1 MEPTTVALVVF
12 ACGRNGDSAGRER
25 VESTCAVRDV
35 RPCLGTLAER
45 RDNRVRLRT
54 ANESGSTF
62 NRGTVRYP
70 GTTNVGRRPRAYT
83 LRPTVVASE
92 RLGRVDP
99 RTVPCL

>member
-70 GTTNVGRRPRAYT
+70 GTTNALAVAPERTHFDRPSSRA
-83 LRPTVVASE
+83 R
-92 RLGRVDP
+92 D
-99 RTVPCL
+99 